1 MLHVEWRGTLTWL
14 ASPEN
19 DMKVEN
25 NPNHGRKTVNIH
37 YAKTH
42 LLRLI
47 LEASQGNPFVIAKAG
62 KPMVRVVGIN
72 QEPKPRL
79 GMLIGAYAVPEDI
92 DSPFQDEIEAM
103 FQV

>member
-1 MLHVEWRGTLTWL
+1 MTVE
-14 ASPEN
+14 
-19 DMKVEN
+19 K
-25 NPNHGRKTVNIH
+25 NPNDGPKTVNIH
-37 YAKTH
+37 DAKTH
-42 LLRLI
+42 LSQLI

-62 KPMVRVVGIN
+62 KPMVKVVGIN

-79 GMLIGAYAVPEDI
+79 GMLRGAYVVPVDI